1 MPLATNAQWSDAGR
15 LPWWRQP
22 RQAMT
27 NDYAKK
33 VAKAETDTPMAF
45 PRELMTYER
54 KVNFAQIDND
64 LTALEAQSRE
74 RIHTILA
81 SAKEKVIA
89 LISRKVADGSLS
101 TKMVNDLELRG
112 IGQLVPTL
120 REVLGAAFRQGERDL
135 KGEIKRGMAQT
146 ARNASDE
153 AKAVIAAH
161 PDWDRDR
168 VVAAVKSY
176 QVRYDVAGLPPE
188 KALEFFESKASLWGA
203 EVRDPLLSDIKA
215 VLYNAIKMGLPI
227 REIQNQLEAAFLP
240 WLGDQTQGV
249 DDALLTPYRLE
260 TLIRTNSLEAYNAG
274 RLAQGQP
281 EVESGLITAYVFSAI
296 LDGRETAVCRF
307 LDGKF
312 FKPNSSELDRLSP
325 PRRYSCR
332 SIMVP
337 HLRTEG
343 PVVYIT
349 PDQVARGIAL
359 SGKGFCD
366 HQHATEA
373 A

>member
-1 MPLATNAQWSDAGR
+1 MPLVTDQRWRDTGH

-22 RQAMT
+22 RPAA
-27 NDYAKK
+27 NHDYAKK
-33 VAKAETDTPMAF
+33 TATAATATPAAF

-54 KVNFAQIDND
+54 KVDFAQIDND
-64 LTALEAQSRE
+64 LTMLEAQSRE
-74 RIHTILA
+74 RIHAILTG
-81 SAKEKVIA
+81 AKEKVIA
-89 LISRKVADGSLS
+89 LISRKVSDGSLS

-112 IGQLVPTL
+112 IGQLVPIL
-120 REVLGAAFRQGERDL
+120 REVLGTAFRQGERDL
-135 KGEIKRGMAQT
+135 KGELKRGMAQT
-146 ARNASDE
+146 ARNASEE

-161 PDWDRDR
+161 PDWDQGR
-168 VVAAVKSY
+168 VVTAVKSY

-203 EVRDPLLSDIKA
+203 EIRDPLLSEIKT

-227 REIQNQLEAAFLP
+227 REIQSQLEAAFLP
-240 WLGDQTQGV
+240 WLGDPTQGV

-274 RLAQGQP
+274 RLAQGQQ

-296 LDGRETAVCRF
+296 LDDRVTPVCRF

-312 FKPNSSELDRLSP
+312 FKPNSFELDRLSP
-325 PRRYSCR
+325 PRRFSCR

-366 HQHATEA
+366 HQGAKETA
-373 A
+373 